1 MLEIDAYLE
10 TMSPQLITMDTKATY
25 VSIAS
30 LATDATF
37 FGDNYNYAI
46 ALRMAHL
53 FELDSRGD
61 NNAGFITSKTE
72 GRVSVSYWN
81 SPNQKS
87 QSDLHTTRFGKTLL
101 GLIHRIGVSAST
113 SNTCVSFS

>member
-1 MLEIDAYLE
+1 MLSIDAYLE
-10 TMSPQLITMDTKATY
+10 TMSPQLITATTKATY
-25 VSIAS
+25 VSIAT
-30 LATDATF
+30 LATDSTF
-37 FGDNYNYAI
+37 FGENYNYAI

-53 FELDSRGD
+53 YELDNRGD

-81 SPNQKS
+81 SPNPKS
-87 QSDLHTTRFGKTLL
+87 LTDLHMTKFGKTLL

-113 SNTCVSFS
+113 SYIEAAF